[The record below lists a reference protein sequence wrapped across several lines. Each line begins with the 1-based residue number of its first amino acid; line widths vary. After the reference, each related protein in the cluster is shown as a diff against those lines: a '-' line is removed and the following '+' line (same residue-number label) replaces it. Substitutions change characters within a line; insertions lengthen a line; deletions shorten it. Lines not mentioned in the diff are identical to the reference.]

1 MSTAYTVRDSAT
13 MLRRNLLHIR
23 RYPSLSIML
32 VAQPILFLVLFVY
45 VFGGT
50 LGAGLPGHQGH
61 GGRGDYLVFITP
73 GILIMTVASI
83 ALGTAISTAT
93 DMTTGIIARFRT
105 MNIAR
110 VSVLTGHVLGAVL
123 RTGVAVVIVTAF
135 AFLLGFRSDAGPLG
149 WLGAIGLLVLI
160 AFAVTWL
167 TVGMGLAADSVETAS
182 NTPMFLVILPFVSSG
197 FVPTDAMPVGL
208 RQFADYQPFTPMIN
222 TLRALVTGATT
233 NSDLWL
239 AIGWCVLI
247 ALLGFLWSRRLF
259 LRVPAK

>member
-1 MSTAYTVRDSAT
+1 MSTTYTVRDSAT

-32 VAQPILFLVLFVY
+32 VAQPILFLLLFVY
-45 VFGGT
+45 VFGAT
-50 LGAGLPGHQGH
+50 LGAGLPGQE
-61 GGRGDYLVFITP
+61 GGGDRSDYLVYITP
-73 GILIMTVASI
+73 GILIMTVASV

-105 MNIAR
+105 MDIAR
-110 VSVLTGHVLGAVL
+110 ASVLTGHVLGAVIK
-123 RTGVAVVIVTAF
+123 TGFAVVIVTAV
-135 AFLLGFRSDAGPLG
+135 AFLLGFRSDAGLLG

-160 AFAVTWL
+160 AFSLTWL

-182 NTPMFLVILPFVSSG
+182 NTPLFLMILPFISSA

-208 RQFADYQPFTPMIN
+208 RQFAEYQPFTSMID
-222 TLRALVTGATT
+222 TLRALVTGAPMG
-233 NSDLWL
+233 SDLWL
-239 AIGWCVLI
+239 AVGWCALI
-247 ALLGFLWSRRLF
+247 ALLGYLWSRRLF

>member
-1 MSTAYTVRDSAT
+1 

-32 VAQPILFLVLFVY
+32 VAQPILFLLLFVY

-50 LGAGLPGHQGH
+50 MAAGLPGHEGA
-61 GGRGDYLVFITP
+61 GDRSDYLVYIAP
-73 GILIMTVASI
+73 GILIMTVASV

-105 MNIAR
+105 MDIAR
-110 VSVLTGHVLGAVL
+110 VSVLTGHVLGAVIK
-123 RTGVAVVIVTAF
+123 TGFAVVIVTAF
-135 AFLLGFRSDAGPLG
+135 VFLLGFRSDAGLGG
-149 WLGAIGLLVLI
+149 WLGAIALLILT
-160 AFAVTWL
+160 AFSLTWL

-182 NTPMFLVILPFVSSG
+182 NTPMFLMILPFISSA
-197 FVPTDAMPVGL
+197 FVPTDAMPPGL
-208 RQFADYQPFTPMIN
+208 SFFAEHQPFTPIID
-222 TLRALVTGATT
+222 TLRALLTGAPTG
-233 NSDLWL
+233 SALWV

-247 ALLGFLWSRRLF
+247 SVLGYLWSRHLF